1 MPLYKFTDLPK
12 QSNEVNS
19 LAAASLK
26 LTVALGESNHIRGGH
41 CHFDLQFKTS

>member
-1 MPLYKFTDLPK
+1 MPLNRLTDLPK

-19 LAAASLK
+19 LVAASLK

-41 CHFDLQFKTS
+41 CHFDLQLKTK